1 MSERFDTMMEPR
13 IEELLDRTGSKF
25 TLVAL
30 ASTRAR
36 QINSYYGQ
44 LGEGIGA
51 IVPPQV
57 SSTASKSLSIA
68 FQEIAADKIVGISQE
83 EADLAAA
90 DAAAAAAEAGLDEAV
105 DAADGADD

>member
-1 MSERFDTMMEPR
+1 MSVRFDTMMEPR
-13 IEELLDRTGSKF
+13 IEELLGRTGSKF

-30 ASTRAR
+30 ASARAR

-68 FQEIAADKIVGISQE
+68 FQEIAADKILGISQE
-83 EADLAAA
+83 EADAAAA
-90 DAAAAAAEAGLDEAV
+90 DAAAAAAPDD
-105 DAADGADD
+105 DAADGDADGSD